1 VLSVQGLRAGYG
13 AFDVVRDVDVHVD
26 EGEIVALLGPN
37 GAGKTTTLR
46 CIVGA
51 IRPRAGSVRFEGRD
65 LVAASMEAIARGGIR
80 LVPEGRRILGGLSVA
95 DNLRLGATGRRD
107 RSGVRDDTDG
117 LLERFPVLAERYGQP
132 AGLLSG
138 GEQQMLAIARA
149 LMGRPRLLIL
159 DEPTLGLA
167 PLVVDRVFDVLAEL
181 RDEGVTVLLV
191 EQNAHRTIELADRA
205 HLLAG
210 GEVVLSGSRD
220 DLRDRTDVVDAYLG
234 V

>member
-1 VLSVQGLRAGYG
+1 MLTITGLRAGYG
-13 AFDVVRDVDVHVD
+13 SSDVVRDLDLHVA
-26 EGEIVALLGPN
+26 EGEIVGLLGPN
-37 GAGKTTTLR
+37 GAGKTTTLK
-46 CIVGA
+46 CITSTL
-51 IRPRAGSVRFEGRD
+51 RPRAGTLRFDGRD
-65 LVAASMEAIARGGIR
+65 LGASSVEAIARGGIR
-80 LVPEGRRILGGLSVA
+80 LVPEGRRILGSLSVG

-107 RSGVRDDTDG
+107 RAAVRADADEM
-117 LLERFPVLAERYGQP
+117 LQRFPAIAGFRDKP

-167 PLVVDRVFDVLAEL
+167 PLVVDAVFDVLAAL
-181 RDEGVTVLLV
+181 RAEGMTILLV

-205 HLLAG
+205 HLLAN
-210 GEVVLSGSRD
+210 GEVVMAGTRD
-220 DLRDRTDVVDAYLG
+220 ELGARTDVVDAYLG